1 MALSFLYLTY
11 AILFSYLYPFTFMC
25 TWVSPFFINEFIL
38 EKKNIYIYIYI
49 NQTQNVQDGTSN
61 AVTHAILSN
70 VVTQSKMEAKH

>member
-1 MALSFLYLTY
+1 
-11 AILFSYLYPFTFMC
+11 MC

-38 EKKNIYIYIYI
+38 EKKKIYIYIYI

>member
-1 MALSFLYLTY
+1 
-11 AILFSYLYPFTFMC
+11 MC

-38 EKKNIYIYIYI
+38 EKKKNIYIYIYI
-49 NQTQNVQDGTSN
+49 NQTQNIQDGTSN